1 MNRRNR
7 RNLRG
12 LQSVCG
18 SAVVGLGVLAMG
30 GCLAYSNYP
39 PQPGVTWINASDT
52 ASIRE
57 PMAKS
62 LKHVIE
68 KDLASQKNLKLPATG
83 SIVAINVPGGIAP
96 ESYRWIA
103 ANAHPRA
110 EVLSETTDPGLPI
123 YHIGEVAIR
132 HTRVRVD
139 VIRPITGL
147 EQGVDEPVYVGVE
160 VHMRGS
166 TGTRQIE
173 RDRPRE
179 VGTLTP
185 PELFTIE
192 DIQRSYDERRNIGTD
207 EAVEEAPADEVQPE
221 ESEPET
227 DGEG

>member
-7 RNLRG
+7 RILGMAAGVIGVAG
-12 LQSVCG
+12 LLFGMS
-18 SAVVGLGVLAMG
+18 
-30 GCLAYSNYP
+30 GCLSYSNYP
-39 PQPGVTWINASDT
+39 PEPGVTWVNATDT

-57 PMAKS
+57 PMAKA
-62 LKHVIE
+62 LKYVIE
-68 KDLASQKNLKLPATG
+68 KDLASQKKLDLPASG
-83 SIVAINVPGGIAP
+83 SILAINVPGGIAP

-110 EVLSETTDPGLPI
+110 EVLSETTDPSLPI

-166 TGTRQIE
+166 TGTRRIE
-173 RDRPRE
+173 HDRPRE

-192 DIQRSYDERRNIGTD
+192 DIQRAYDARRNPVGTGEPAED
-207 EAVEEAPADEVQPE
+207 APAG
-221 ESEPET
+221 ESPTEA

>member
-1 MNRRNR
+1 M
-7 RNLRG
+7 
-12 LQSVCG
+12 
-18 SAVVGLGVLAMG
+18 
-30 GCLAYSNYP
+30 
-39 PQPGVTWINASDT
+39 
-52 ASIRE
+52 
-57 PMAKS
+57 
-62 LKHVIE
+62 
-68 KDLASQKNLKLPATG
+68 
-83 SIVAINVPGGIAP
+83 
-96 ESYRWIA
+96 
-103 ANAHPRA
+103 
-110 EVLSETTDPGLPI
+110 
-123 YHIGEVAIR
+123 
-132 HTRVRVD
+132 RVD

-192 DIQRSYDERRNIGTD
+192 DIQRSYDERRNTGTD
-207 EAVEEAPADEVQPE
+207 DTVEEAPADEVQPE

>member
-7 RNLRG
+7 RI
-12 LQSVCG
+12 
-18 SAVVGLGVLAMG
+18 LGVLAGLIGGPALLCGMG
-30 GCLAYSNYP
+30 GCLTYSNYP
-39 PQPGVTWINASDT
+39 PEPGVTWVNATDT

-57 PMAKS
+57 PMAKA

-68 KDLASQKNLKLPATG
+68 KDLATQKNLNLPASG
-83 SIVAINVPGGIAP
+83 SIVAINLPGGIAP
-96 ESYRWIA
+96 ESYRWVA

-110 EVLSETTDPGLPI
+110 EVLSETTDPNLPV

-132 HTRVRVD
+132 HSRVRVD

-147 EQGVDEPVYVGVE
+147 EQGVAEPVYVGVE
-160 VHMRGS
+160 VHMRGA

-192 DIQRSYDERRNIGTD
+192 DVQRAYDARRHPVGQD
-207 EAVEEAPADEVQPE
+207 DGAVEEAPAEESQPE
-221 ESEPET
+221 TS
-227 DGEG
+227 GEG